1 MLAHSSII
9 TELVIF
15 SELDLAEEVIE
26 AISYMGF
33 KGATPIQEQAIPII
47 TSGHD
52 LLACA
57 QTGTGKTAAF
67 MLPILSQLA
76 RHPGQGIQALIV
88 VPTRELASQIEQQI
102 QGFSYFLPIS
112 SISVYGG
119 GDGKDWSAQ
128 KSALTDG
135 VDIVVATPGKMLS
148 HLAMN
153 YVKLHNLKFFVLD
166 EADRMLDMGFAEDLA
181 KIVSYLP
188 EKRQNLLFSATMP
201 PKIRALAK
209 TMLYQPKEVSLS
221 ISKPAEGVTQT
232 AYVAY
237 DEQKPA
243 ILSQIIREHAEFK
256 RIIVFTSTKKIVFD
270 LVKQIAKFEPKVE
283 GISSDFEQKE
293 REAALQR
300 FVTTE
305 TRVVVATD
313 VLSRGIDIK
322 EIDLVVNYD
331 VPGNAEDYVHR
342 VGRTARSSHKG
353 FAISFIN
360 PRDCHKFMQI
370 EALIGYEVNK
380 VSIPEEL
387 GEAPKYLAVR
397 GGGHGK
403 GTSGANRHSHNKNRG
418 GEKDQHKK
426 KPPRPE
432 GAGDK
437 PASDQTRPSKPR
449 RNGPRPNGPR
459 PDKPSAPKP
468 AAE

>member
-1 MLAHSSII
+1 M
-9 TELVIF
+9 IF
-15 SELDLAEEVIE
+15 SELDLAEEVVE

-88 VPTRELASQIEQQI
+88 VPTRELASQIDQQI

-119 GDGKDWSAQ
+119 GDGKDWSTQ
-128 KSALTDG
+128 KSALTEG

-153 YVKLHNLKFFVLD
+153 YVKLNNLKFFVLD

-232 AYVAY
+232 AYLAF

-243 ILSQIIREHAEFK
+243 LLSQIVRERSEFK

-370 EALIGYEVNK
+370 EALIGYEVTK
-380 VSIPEEL
+380 MGLPEEL
-387 GEAPKYLAVR
+387 GEAPRYLASR
-397 GGGHGK
+397 GGHSGGHAK
-403 GTSGANRHSHNKNRG
+403 GGRHTHNKNRG

-426 KPPRPE
+426 KQPKPE
-432 GAGDK
+432 GSADK
-437 PASDQTRPSKPR
+437 PESGSTNAEKPR

-459 PDKPSAPKP
+459 RDKPATQGSAS
-468 AAE
+468 E

>member
-1 MLAHSSII
+1 
-9 TELVIF
+9 VIF

-33 KGATPIQEQAIPII
+33 KGTTPIQEHAIPII

-67 MLPILSQLA
+67 MLPVLSQLA
-76 RHPGQGIQALIV
+76 RHKDQGIQALIV
-88 VPTRELASQIEQQI
+88 VPTRELALQIEQQI

-112 SISVYGG
+112 SIAVYGG
-119 GDGKDWSAQ
+119 GDGKDWSSQ
-128 KSALTDG
+128 KSALSEG

-153 YVKLHNLKFFVLD
+153 YVKMKNLKFFILD
-166 EADRMLDMGFAEDLA
+166 EADRMLDMGFSEDLA

-201 PKIRALAK
+201 PKIRSLAK

-232 AYVAY
+232 AYLAY

-243 ILSQIIREHAEFK
+243 ILSEIIRERSEFK

-270 LVKQIAKFEPKVE
+270 LVKQIAKFESKVE

-342 VGRTARSSHKG
+342 VGRTARSTHKG

-360 PRDCHKFMQI
+360 PRDCHRFQQI
-370 EALIGYEVNK
+370 EALIGYEVTK
-380 VSIPEEL
+380 VGLPESM
-387 GEAPKYLAVR
+387 GPAPKYQAAPKER
-397 GGGHGK
+397 RSGTGGG
-403 GTSGANRHSHNKNRG
+403 GANRHSHNKNRNG
-418 GEKDQHKK
+418 DKDHQKK
-426 KPPRPE
+426 KPPRSDQPRSE
-432 GAGDK
+432 QPGSDK
-437 PASDQTRPSKPR
+437 PRSDKPR
-449 RNGPRPNGPR
+449 TDRPRPNRPPR
-459 PDKPSAPKP
+459 SKDTPQAPKSS
-468 AAE
+468 E

>member
-1 MLAHSSII
+1 M
-9 TELVIF
+9 IF

-128 KSALTDG
+128 KSALSEG

-232 AYVAY
+232 AYLAY

-243 ILSQIIREHAEFK
+243 LLSQIIRERSEFK

-293 REAALQR
+293 REAALMR
-300 FVTTE
+300 FITTE

-342 VGRTARSSHKG
+342 VGRTARSTHKG

-380 VSIPEEL
+380 VGLPESL
-387 GEAPKYLAVR
+387 GEAPKYIASR
-397 GGGHGK
+397 GGHGGGH
-403 GTSGANRHSHNKNRG
+403 SGANSHTHNKNRG
-418 GEKDQHKK
+418 GEKDQQKK
-426 KPPRPE
+426 KTPRPE
-432 GAGDK
+432 GSSDR
-437 PASDQTRPSKPR
+437 PAADPSKPR
-449 RNGPRPNGPR
+449 QSHRNGPRPNGPR
-459 PDKPSAPKP
+459 PSGPRRDKPAPQSP
-468 AAE
+468 ASE